1 MDNMPQLGKSPCT
14 MVQEFRPT
22 GFKDTG
28 ADCAVFECEGMDIIY
43 EMKGDDIWVNFCLIP
58 SKNGQIINRP
68 R

>member
-43 EMKGDDIWVNFCLIP
+43 EMKGE
-58 SKNGQIINRP
+58 
-68 R
+68 